1 MKTIALTKPLQH
13 AATGTAPSH
22 HVLAWYQAD
31 LVNKVT
37 TANLL
42 SFMSAEA
49 KQAVANVSVQMPGVP
64 EGDGAQWVYDQ
75 ILAAAGD
82 GNALAGATAV
92 QEA

>member
-13 AATGTAPSH
+13 ADTGTAPSH

-37 TANLL
+37 TANLQ
-42 SFMSAEA
+42 SFMSPGA
-49 KQAVANVSVQMPGVP
+49 KQSVASVSVQIPGVP
-64 EGDGAQWVYDQ
+64 EGDGAQWVYGQ
-75 ILAAAGD
+75 ILIAKGE